1 MTMNLYVNLPVA
13 DLRRSR
19 AFSEA
24 LGFDVDDRFGDETQ
38 IGKQQ

>member
-13 DLRRSR
+13 DLRWSR
-19 AFSEA
+19 GFFEA
-24 LGFDVDDRFGDETQ
+24 LGFDVDDRFSDETQ